1 MHPTPLSRCA
11 SATTN
16 FNTSANKLTLFLH
29 LFLRCPHIIVRELIG
44 ASSLKVKN
52 ARRQTS
58 GLQLFLH
65 LHLHSHV
72 FTKPLQF
79 YLQVFLTQPWLFALF
94 HLKCPSHLSPG
105 LTEPSSKESGPPWAR
120 IRIHPLDGRRQLHH
134 TNHLRSVSPDWD
146 SLPHRLLLTTQM
158 SMSTIWLQPHL
169 FRPQPCIKCILTFL
183 VHSGSS
189 EFSTLAT
196 SPLPFFAQVRPPV
209 PPAFS
214 VHHLPSLFSKV
225 PLKCHHSRAL
235 PDNCR

>member
-44 ASSLKVKN
+44 ASSLKVEN

-134 TNHLRSVSPDWD
+134 TNHLWSGVS
-146 SLPHRLLLTTQM
+146 
-158 SMSTIWLQPHL
+158 WLGL
-169 FRPQPCIKCILTFL
+169 FASSATAYDAD
-183 VHSGSS
+183 VH
-189 EFSTLAT
+189 
-196 SPLPFFAQVRPPV
+196 
-209 PPAFS
+209 
-214 VHHLPSLFSKV
+214 VHHLAPAS
-225 PLKCHHSRAL
+225 PLQASTL
-235 PDNCR
+235 Y